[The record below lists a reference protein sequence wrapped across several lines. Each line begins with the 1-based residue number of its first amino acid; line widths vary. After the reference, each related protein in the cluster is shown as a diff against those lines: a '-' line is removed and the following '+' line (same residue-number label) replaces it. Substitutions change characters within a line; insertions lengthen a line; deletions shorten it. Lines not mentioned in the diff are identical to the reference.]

1 MYGPPGNGK
10 TMIAKAIA
18 NEAGFK
24 FYNMSAGSLI
34 SKFVG
39 ESEKMLIALFQM
51 ARLTQPAV
59 DAGDEIIFIDEI
71 DSILSSRSTGEQDHV
86 RKLKNEF
93 LIQFDGVGSGE
104 EEWVFLIAATNRP
117 YDIDS
122 AVMRRF
128 VPSDDAAKKDTHR
141 RA

>member
-1 MYGPPGNGK
+1 MFGPPGNGK

-59 DAGDEIIFIDEI
+59 RSVSPDHLHRRDRLDPVFEVFRRAGLRAQTQERVSDPVRRSRHWRRGMGFPDRSDEQALRHRQRSDAQVR
-71 DSILSSRSTGEQDHV
+71 SLQSRS
-86 RKLKNEF
+86 K
-93 LIQFDGVGSGE
+93 
-104 EEWVFLIAATNRP
+104 
-117 YDIDS
+117 
-122 AVMRRF
+122 RR
-128 VPSDDAAKKDTHR
+128 S
-141 RA
+141 